1 MTNNTEILSYIK
13 KSFSLQEQGF
23 YKPAIEMLYKALA
36 IDCDNLEILLQLAF
50 LYKLLNNYER
60 STYYIE
66 KVLELNDKHLDALFL
81 LEEIYLI
88 KKEIPLALEIA
99 EKIYTI
105 EPNPKNLAKKINILN
120 QSENFESI
128 KLLEKSIT
136 EKNDEISY
144 ELAKAYSTKDLA
156 YSIKL
161 LEEGLAQNKFNNDIA
176 LLLAQNYYKNND
188 LDKSRELFE
197 KLNKNSKSAEILN
210 YLGLFELNDN
220 NYEDAINYFT
230 KACDADDKNP
240 EYLYNLASSFFL
252 KGWLDEALKY
262 FNKAICFA
270 PKDVNYH
277 YAIAYLYYHQNKYDK
292 AISELNFIKNI
303 NLSHNLS
310 NILEAMILAKKGDL
324 LSAKSMLEKIIEENT
339 EDDFAYYALSQIFK
353 ELAQKDLAKKYIEI
367 ALKIKPASLE
377 YLSELADIE
386 LSLKNYDSALET
398 ANKILSINQ
407 RFISGYVYKAKI
419 YLEKEDYDELYE
431 IAQKIIDCD
440 SNSFEGYYYNA
451 LALFHQGDKDFAIE
465 SLKKAISLNLNN
477 AELYSIMSSFYQELG
492 DFKYA
497 YDWAKEA
504 ADIDTQNYKHKW
516 LCARLTSALHKDEEA
531 GKFFSQ
537 CYRLASFDKD
547 LCQDYA
553 KYLKSIGKTKQ
564 AEKILK
570 S

>member
-88 KKEIPLALEIA
+88 KKETALALEIA
-99 EKIYTI
+99 EKIYII

-120 QSENFESI
+120 QSDNFEGI
-128 KLLEKSIT
+128 ELLEKSIS
-136 EKNDEISY
+136 EKNDEILY
-144 ELAKAYSTKDLA
+144 ELAKAYSTKDLSHA
-156 YSIKL
+156 IKL

-176 LLLAQNYYKNND
+176 LLLAQNYYKNNE

-230 KACDADDKNP
+230 KACDSDDKNP

-270 PKDVNYH
+270 PNDVNYH

-292 AISELNFIKNI
+292 AISELNFIKKI
-303 NLSHNLS
+303 NPSHNLS
-310 NILEAMILAKKGDL
+310 NILESMILAKKGDL
-324 LSAKSMLEKIIEENT
+324 LTAKSMLENIIKENT

-386 LSLKNYDSALET
+386 LSLKNYDA
-398 ANKILSINQ
+398 AIKIADKILGINK

-419 YLEKEDYDELYE
+419 YLEKENYDELYE
-431 IAQKIIDCD
+431 IAQQIIDCD
-440 SNSFEGYYYNA
+440 SNSYEGYYYNA
-451 LALFHQGDKDFAIE
+451 LALFHQGDKGFAIE
-465 SLKKAISLNLNN
+465 SMKKAISLNLNN

-570 S
+570 G

>member
-105 EPNPKNLAKKINILN
+105 EPNSKNLAKKINILN
-120 QSENFESI
+120 QSDNFESI
-128 KLLEKSIT
+128 KLLEKSIA
-136 EKNDEISY
+136 EKNDEILY
-144 ELAKAYSTKDLA
+144 ELAKAYSTKDLVH
-156 YSIKL
+156 SIKL

-176 LLLAQNYYKNND
+176 LLLAQNYYKNNE
-188 LDKSRELFE
+188 LDKSRDLFE

-262 FNKAICFA
+262 FNKAICFS
-270 PKDVNYH
+270 PNDINYH
-277 YAIAYLYYHQNKYDK
+277 YAVAYLYYHQNKYDK

-303 NLSHNLS
+303 NPSHNLS

-324 LSAKSMLEKIIEENT
+324 LTAKSLLEMIIKENT

-367 ALKIKPASLE
+367 ALKIKPDSLE

-386 LSLKNYDSALET
+386 LSLKNYASAIET
-398 ANKILSINQ
+398 ADKILSINQ
-407 RFISGYVYKAKI
+407 RFISGYVCKAKI

-431 IAQKIIDCD
+431 IAQQIIDCD
-440 SNSFEGYYYNA
+440 SNSYEGYYYNG

-465 SLKKAISLNLNN
+465 SMKKAISLNLDN

-504 ADIDTQNYKHKW
+504 ADIDTQNYKYKW
-516 LCARLTSALHKDEEA
+516 LCARLTLALHKNEEA

-547 LCQDYA
+547 LCNDYA